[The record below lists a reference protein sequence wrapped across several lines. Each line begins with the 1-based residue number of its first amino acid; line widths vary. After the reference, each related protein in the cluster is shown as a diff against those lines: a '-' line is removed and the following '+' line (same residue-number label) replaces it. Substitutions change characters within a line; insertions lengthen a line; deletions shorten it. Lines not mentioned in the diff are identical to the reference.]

1 MSLEVLNNLEVIPKL
16 VSQITALTK
25 KIDKLTNNSKY
36 ISKDEAL
43 KILGVSAKHLAT
55 LRSNRKVTFTL
66 VGKEAMYLRS
76 SLDALLEEKTI
87 YAVA

>member
-16 VSQITALTK
+16 VSQIETLTK

-36 ISKDEAL
+36 VSKEEAL
-43 KILGVSAKHLAT
+43 KIIGASAKHLAT

-87 YAVA
+87 HAVV